1 MKTFAVGF
9 VLGLLALSAA
19 AQPQPVKQLPPPG
32 IKISDRDRQELTVG
46 TAALGRE
53 IAALTATLKPGQV
66 RLLPDVQ
73 IYHKAVDWALRYDE
87 FYKSNEVSLAR
98 ALLKHGQQRATEL
111 RDGRPSWITATGLVV
126 RAYVSKVDG
135 SVQPY
140 GLVIPASL
148 AANPKQPR
156 RLDCWFHG
164 RDETLTELKFVAER
178 EKSRGE
184 FTPPDTIVLH
194 LYGRYC
200 NASKFA
206 GETDFFEALAD
217 VRRNYSIDE
226 NRIAIRGFSMGG
238 ATVWHLATHHAGLW
252 AAASPGAGFA
262 ETPEYLKVFKSGTPP
277 PSYEQK
283 LWHLYNATDYA
294 VNLLQC
300 PTIAYSGETDPQ
312 KQSADVMED
321 ALTAEGLRLTRII
334 GPNTGHKYE
343 PEAKKELIRQFD
355 AQVATGNDPT
365 PREIR
370 FTTWTLRYNQM
381 KWVTVD
387 ALEEHWERARVNAAI
402 ADATTVKID
411 TANVSALTLSF
422 AAGLCPLEIGQNP
435 KIILDGETLT
445 TGKVGADRSWAAH
458 FQKIGKTWK
467 ETANPVGGAL
477 RKQHGLQGPID
488 DAFME
493 SFIMVRPTGKAL
505 NEKTGQWVDREMTR
519 AIEQWRAQF
528 RGDAQVKNDTEV
540 SDADLAN
547 NNVILWGDPSS
558 NRLLA
563 RLISKLPLKWDARNL
578 QIGGEIY
585 SSSDHAPVVIY
596 PNPLNPKRYVV
607 LNSGFTFRGF
617 GSNADQ
623 TPKLPDY
630 AVIDIT
636 KPATTRAPGGVAM
649 AGFFDEAWQ
658 VKKP

>member
-1 MKTFAVGF
+1 MKILSIVLIVGLIAFA
-9 VLGLLALSAA
+9 AS

-32 IKISDRDRQELTVG
+32 IKISEADRQELTAG
-46 TAALGRE
+46 AAGLARE
-53 IAALTATLKPGQV
+53 ITSVGATLKSGQ
-66 RLLPDVQ
+66 RTLLADAQ
-73 IYHKAVDWALRYDE
+73 IFHKAVDWALRYDE
-87 FYKSNEVSLAR
+87 FYKSNEVALAR
-98 ALLKHGQQRATEL
+98 ELLKHGRQRVAEL
-111 RDGRPSWITATGLVV
+111 RDGKPSWIAATGLVV

-135 SVQPY
+135 SIQPY
-140 GLVIPASL
+140 GLVIPATF
-148 AANPKQPR
+148 ADNPKQAR

-164 RDETLTELKFVAER
+164 RDETLTELKFLGER

-184 FTPPDTIVLH
+184 FTPADTLVLH

-226 NRIAIRGFSMGG
+226 NRIAVRGFSMGG
-238 ATVWHLATHHAGLW
+238 ATIWHLAAHHAGQF

-262 ETPEYLKVFKSGTPP
+262 ETPEYLKVFKSGPP
-277 PSYEQK
+277 PSWYEQK
-283 LWHLYNATDYA
+283 LWHLYNANDYA

-300 PTIAYSGETDPQ
+300 PTIAYSGEIDPQ
-312 KQSADVMED
+312 KQSADIMES
-321 ALTAEGLRLTRII
+321 AMTAEGLKLARII

-355 AQVATGNDPT
+355 ALVATGRDPV

-387 ALEEHWERARVNAAI
+387 RLEQHWEQARVNASI
-402 ADATTVKID
+402 VDARTVKIA
-411 TANVSALTLSF
+411 TTNVSAFTISF
-422 AAGLCPLEIGQNP
+422 ADGSCPLEVGKSPNV
-435 KIILDGETLT
+435 ILDGQTIT
-445 TGKVGADRSWAAH
+445 PWKVAQERSWTAH
-458 FQKIGKTWK
+458 FEKTGNNWK
-467 ETANPVGGAL
+467 FVPVGGVGGL

-488 DAFME
+488 DAFMD
-493 SFIMVRPTGKAL
+493 SFIIVRPTGTAF
-505 NEKTGQWVDREMTR
+505 NEKSGQWVEREMTR
-519 AIEQWRAQF
+519 AIDQWRAQF
-528 RGDAQVKNDTEV
+528 RGDARVENDTEV
-540 SDADLAN
+540 TDRDLAG

-563 RLISKLPLKWDARNL
+563 RLGSKLPLSWDATNL
-578 QIGGEIY
+578 RLGGETY
-585 SSSDHAPVVIY
+585 SSSDHAPVLIY

-623 TPKLPDY
+623 TPKLPDF
-630 AVIDIT
+630 AIIDIT
-636 KPATTRAPGGVAM
+636 KPPTTRAPGGVVL
-649 AGFFDEAWQ
+649 AGFFDESWQ

>member
-1 MKTFAVGF
+1 MFTIALLIGF
-9 VLGLLALSAA
+9 VAFSSS

-32 IKISDRDRQELTVG
+32 IKISDSDRQELTAG
-46 TAALGRE
+46 AAALGRE
-53 IAALTATLKPGQV
+53 IAALNTTLKPGQ
-66 RLLPDVQ
+66 RSLLPDVQ
-73 IYHKAVDWALRYDE
+73 IYHKAVDWALRYNE
-87 FYKSNEVSLAR
+87 FYKSNEVGLAR
-98 ALLKHGQQRATEL
+98 TLLKSGQQRAAEL
-111 RDGRPSWITATGLVV
+111 RDGRPSWTTATGLVV

-135 SVQPY
+135 SIQPY
-140 GLVIPASL
+140 GLVIPSSL
-148 AANPKQPR
+148 AANPKQAR

-164 RDETLTELKFVAER
+164 RDETLTELKFVSDR
-178 EKSRGE
+178 EKNRGE
-184 FTPPDTIVLH
+184 FTPPDAIVLH

-217 VRRNYSIDE
+217 VRKNYSIDE
-226 NRIAIRGFSMGG
+226 NRIAILGFSMGG
-238 ATVWHLATHHAGLW
+238 ASVWHLATHHAGVW
-252 AAASPGAGFA
+252 VAASPGAGFA

-300 PTIAYSGETDPQ
+300 PTIAYSGEIDPQ

-321 ALTAEGLRLTRII
+321 ALSAEGLRLTRII
-334 GPNTGHKYE
+334 GLNTGHKYE

-355 AQVATGNDPT
+355 VLVAKGRDPV
-365 PREIR
+365 PRDIR

-381 KWVTVD
+381 KWLTVD
-387 ALEEHWERARVNAAI
+387 GLDQHWERAQVYAAI
-402 ADATTVKID
+402 ADATTMKID

-422 AAGLCPLEIGQNP
+422 AAGLCPLEIGQSP
-435 KIILDGETLT
+435 KVILDGETIT
-445 TGKVGADRSWAAH
+445 AGKVGTDRSWTAH
-458 FQKIGKTWK
+458 FQKTGPSWK
-467 ETANPVGGAL
+467 ERTTPTGGAL

-488 DAFME
+488 DAFMD
-493 SFIMVRPTGKAL
+493 SFIVVRPTGKAL
-505 NEKTGQWVDREMTR
+505 NEKTSQWVDREMTR
-519 AIEQWRAQF
+519 AVEQWRAQF

-547 NNVILWGDPSS
+547 HNVVLWGDPSS

-563 RLISKLPLKWDARNL
+563 RLISKLPLKWDAGNL
-578 QIGGEIY
+578 QIGGETY
-585 SSSDHAPVVIY
+585 SSSDHAPVMIY

-630 AVIDIT
+630 AIIEIT
-636 KPATTRAPGGVAM
+636 KPATTRAPGGVAL
-649 AGFFDEAWQ
+649 AGFFDESWQ